1 MQPLVYEPPPLEIK
15 LTLVLGLTILSPYYH
30 RFAKGLGLKGH
41 ETVMDFGSG
50 SGVCSRHIAARLRNG
65 GNLVCVDISKG
76 WNTVIK
82 NTLKLYNNVDFFLGS
97 INRLDRQESS
107 FDLIVIH
114 FVLHDIPSSDRAGVL
129 TDLARLL
136 KSDGSIIIR
145 EPQKHGL
152 TNDEMEPMAANAQ
165 LVPIS
170 IKAHRI
176 AFLPVLD
183 FHYTKTKE
191 K

>member
-1 MQPLVYEPPPLEIK
+1 MESLVYEPPPLEIK
-15 LTLVLGLTILSPYYH
+15 LTLALGLTILSPYYQH
-30 RFAKGLGLKGH
+30 FARGLNLKGD

-114 FVLHDIPSSDRAGVL
+114 FVLHDIPRSDRTGVL
-129 TDLARLL
+129 TDLARFL
-136 KSDGSIIIR
+136 KPEGSIIIR

-152 TNDEMEPMAANAQ
+152 TINEMELMAEHAH

-183 FHYTKTKE
+183 FHYIKTKE